1 MKVKELKAAL
11 KELGLPVKGKKAQ
24 LEARLAEAQLPEEE
38 EILEEEEEI
47 LEEEEEEVV
56 DDNDSEEEETP
67 EEVVE
72 EEEPMEES
80 VEEPQVEIKPV
91 HNPLTN
97 ILRFNPNTGER
108 EPMQV
113 KKLDIQ
119 EHINGDY
126 GMGDIILSEAEE
138 K

>member
-11 KELGLPVKGKKAQ
+11 KELGLSVKGKKAV

-38 EILEEEEEI
+38 EAIEDEVVEEVAQEELEEEVEEI
-47 LEEEEEEVV
+47 IEEVEEEVV
-56 DDNDSEEEETP
+56 TL
-67 EEVVE
+67 EV
-72 EEEPMEES
+72 EEEPMDE
-80 VEEPQVEIKPV
+80 VKPV

-97 ILRFNPNTGER
+97 ILRFNPHTGER

-119 EHINGDY
+119 DHINGDY

-138 K
+138 E

>member
-11 KELGLPVKGKKAQ
+11 KELGLSVKGKKAV

-38 EILEEEEEI
+38 EAIEDEVVEEVAQEELEEEVEEVI
-47 LEEEEEEVV
+47 EEVEEEVV
-56 DDNDSEEEETP
+56 TL
-67 EEVVE
+67 EV
-72 EEEPMEES
+72 EEEPMDE
-80 VEEPQVEIKPV
+80 VKPV

-97 ILRFNPNTGER
+97 ILRFNPRTGER

-119 EHINGDY
+119 DHNNGDY

-138 K
+138 E

>member
-11 KELGLPVKGKKAQ
+11 KELGLSVKGKKAV

-38 EILEEEEEI
+38 EAIEDEVVEEVAQEELEEEVEEVM
-47 LEEEEEEVV
+47 EEVEEEVV
-56 DDNDSEEEETP
+56 TL
-67 EEVVE
+67 EV
-72 EEEPMEES
+72 EEEPMDE
-80 VEEPQVEIKPV
+80 VKPV

-97 ILRFNPNTGER
+97 ILRFNPHTGER

-119 EHINGDY
+119 DHINGDY

-138 K
+138 E

>member
-11 KELGLPVKGKKAQ
+11 KELGLSVKGKKAV

-38 EILEEEEEI
+38 EAIEDEVVEEVAQEELEEEVEEVI
-47 LEEEEEEVV
+47 EEVEEEVV
-56 DDNDSEEEETP
+56 TL
-67 EEVVE
+67 EV
-72 EEEPMEES
+72 EEEPMDE
-80 VEEPQVEIKPV
+80 VKPV

-97 ILRFNPNTGER
+97 ILRFNPHTGER

-126 GMGDIILSEAEE
+126 GMGDIILSTAEE
-138 K
+138 E

>member
-11 KELGLPVKGKKAQ
+11 KELGLSVKGKKAV

-38 EILEEEEEI
+38 EAIEDEVVEEVAQEELEEEVEEVI
-47 LEEEEEEVV
+47 EEVEEEVV
-56 DDNDSEEEETP
+56 TLE
-67 EEVVE
+67 VE
-72 EEEPMEES
+72 EQPMDE
-80 VEEPQVEIKPV
+80 VKPV

-97 ILRFNPNTGER
+97 ILRFNPHTGER

-119 EHINGDY
+119 DHINGDY

-138 K
+138 E

>member
-1 MKVKELKAAL
+1 V
-11 KELGLPVKGKKAQ
+11 

-38 EILEEEEEI
+38 EAIEDEVVEEVAQEELEEEVEEVI
-47 LEEEEEEVV
+47 EEVEEEVV
-56 DDNDSEEEETP
+56 TL
-67 EEVVE
+67 EV
-72 EEEPMEES
+72 EEEPMDE
-80 VEEPQVEIKPV
+80 VKPV

-97 ILRFNPNTGER
+97 ILRFNPHTGER

-119 EHINGDY
+119 DHINGDY

-138 K
+138 E

>member
-11 KELGLPVKGKKAQ
+11 KELGLSVKGKKAV

-38 EILEEEEEI
+38 EAIEDEVVEEVAQEELEEEVEEVI
-47 LEEEEEEVV
+47 EEVEEEVV
-56 DDNDSEEEETP
+56 TL
-67 EEVVE
+67 EV
-72 EEEPMEES
+72 EEEPMDE
-80 VEEPQVEIKPV
+80 VKPV
-91 HNPLTN
+91 NNPLTN
-97 ILRFNPNTGER
+97 ILRFNPHTGER

-119 EHINGDY
+119 DHINGDY

-138 K
+138 E

>member
-11 KELGLPVKGKKAQ
+11 KELGLSVKGKKAV

-38 EILEEEEEI
+38 EAIEDEVVEEVAQEELEEEVEEVI
-47 LEEEEEEVV
+47 EEVEEEVV
-56 DDNDSEEEETP
+56 TL
-67 EEVVE
+67 EV
-72 EEEPMEES
+72 EEEPMDE
-80 VEEPQVEIKPV
+80 VKPV

-97 ILRFNPNTGER
+97 ILRFNPHTGER

-119 EHINGDY
+119 DHINGDY
-126 GMGDIILSEAEE
+126 GMGDIILPQTDEE
-138 K
+138 EE

>member
-11 KELGLPVKGKKAQ
+11 KELGLSVKGKKAV

-38 EILEEEEEI
+38 EVIEDEVVEEVAQEELEEEVEEVI
-47 LEEEEEEVV
+47 EEVEEEVV
-56 DDNDSEEEETP
+56 TL
-67 EEVVE
+67 EV
-72 EEEPMEES
+72 EEEPMDE
-80 VEEPQVEIKPV
+80 VKPV

-97 ILRFNPNTGER
+97 ILRFNPHTGER

-119 EHINGDY
+119 DHINGDY

-138 K
+138 E

>member
-11 KELGLPVKGKKAQ
+11 RELGLSVKGKKAV

-38 EILEEEEEI
+38 EAIEDEVVEEVAQEELEEEVEEVI
-47 LEEEEEEVV
+47 EEEEEV
-56 DDNDSEEEETP
+56 E
-67 EEVVE
+67 EEVVTLE
-72 EEEPMEES
+72 
-80 VEEPQVEIKPV
+80 VEEKPMDEVKPV

-97 ILRFNPNTGER
+97 ILRFNPHTGER

-119 EHINGDY
+119 DHINGDY

-138 K
+138 E

>member
-11 KELGLPVKGKKAQ
+11 KELGLSVKGKKAV

-38 EILEEEEEI
+38 EAIEDEVVEEVAPEELEEEVELVIEEV
-47 LEEEEEEVV
+47 EEEVV
-56 DDNDSEEEETP
+56 TL
-67 EEVVE
+67 EV
-72 EEEPMEES
+72 EEEPMDE
-80 VEEPQVEIKPV
+80 VKPV

-97 ILRFNPNTGER
+97 ILRFNPHTGER

-119 EHINGDY
+119 DHINGDY

-138 K
+138 E

>member
-11 KELGLPVKGKKAQ
+11 KELGLSVKGKKAV

-38 EILEEEEEI
+38 EAIEDEVVEEVAQEELEEEVEEVI
-47 LEEEEEEVV
+47 EEVEEEVV
-56 DDNDSEEEETP
+56 TL
-67 EEVVE
+67 EV
-72 EEEPMEES
+72 EEEPMDE
-80 VEEPQVEIKPV
+80 VKPV

-97 ILRFNPNTGER
+97 ILRFNPHTGER

-126 GMGDIILSEAEE
+126 GMGDIILPEAEE